1 MIFFLKFFLQLI
13 IFASAKHKKTGFFTV
28 YQVYYLTRFEKGI
41 LHSFRVDCCRAR
53 SIRCSI
59 AWTSHNTFYI
69 AGFMVILPQ
78 FAKITG
84 MASRILAWQI
94 HTKLSSSRRND
105 GYAESW
111 CLGHDDCNGV
121 SINLCFHTCR
131 FGSTHHSAC
140 CRSNRMPGSNIR
152 ST

>member
-1 MIFFLKFFLQLI
+1 MI

-53 SIRCSI
+53 SIRCGI
-59 AWTSHNTFYI
+59 ARTSYYTFYI

-84 MASRILAWQI
+84 MASHILARQI
-94 HTKLSSSRRND
+94 HTKLSPSRRND
-105 GYAESW
+105 GYTESRSF
-111 CLGHDDCNGV
+111 GHDDCDGV
-121 SINLCFHTCR
+121 SLNLCFHTRR
-131 FGSTHHSAC
+131 FGSAHNSAC
-140 CRSNRMPGSNIR
+140 CRSNRLPGSNIR